1 MYTWHILEIHLTMLY
16 KKNKCVILLVYYY
29 GLLIYINIKHKSLL
43 HAYNLKKNNF
53 FDVIN
58 VEQFNVLWIIKLI
71 QWYCISM
78 IMCDFTKQIILVL
91 LPKENISEYPNIFKL
106 LLCAIANF
114 RHFTYIYRLLL
125 NETTPTD
132 IQKQNC
138 YTSLVKWSVCY
149 CRRDSFLLI

>member
-43 HAYNLKKNNF
+43 HAYNFKKNNF

-114 RHFTYIYRLLL
+114 RILL
-125 NETTPTD
+125 TSID
-132 IQKQNC
+132 FFWMKQLQR
-138 YTSLVKWSVCY
+138 TSKNKTVTLHWWNGRSVTV
-149 CRRDSFLLI
+149 DGTVSF